1 MRQRSVTQSA
11 DAARV
16 SARDVMAFGSLAAL
30 LTAFVMVLSDGGIL
44 FTSPFWVDE
53 WLMVFEANRPSPI
66 QIAEDL
72 AAGADGGT
80 PLVHLAYWLLRQV
93 TGPLTP
99 TVVRA
104 FSLACVLLAMTVAF
118 AILRRRFSMGPSIVG
133 SLAIG
138 SHPLVVAHSY
148 EGRFYGPWLLCAVIV
163 AWLLGQRR
171 AARESANA
179 KSARR
184 GALGLAVAAFALCI
198 VHPYGV
204 ISLGILLTGGLAAY
218 GTGWRNGLRDISPA
232 AYGLSALLVVVPLA
246 LGQRSAYTVRTW
258 IPDFAP
264 GQLTALVTQFWLA
277 TIALVAAMLL
287 IIATL
292 ARRFFGQHVAMRT
305 IVHGVKSDA
314 SLVALCATAT
324 MPIALA
330 VVSLVGQPS
339 MLPRYAILS
348 TLALAPLAALAA
360 EVGGRWAARGM
371 FLVVLWLWFA
381 AYVREGVAKA
391 NFAAGVRR
399 VTQTYEHARP
409 ANLPIVLYSIHLMYP
424 LIGDA
429 PAERPVRFM
438 DIPDPRLPAAFRGD
452 SPAAQYNRGFILER
466 DLARIHAARWGFP
479 KLAPLSALDSTSRFL
494 LLAPVGRL
502 PGGFRDIDH
511 FARSMF
517 PGHRV
522 TRLLPDLTLLER
534 DLKASSK

>member
-1 MRQRSVTQSA
+1 
-11 DAARV
+11 
-16 SARDVMAFGSLAAL
+16 MAFGSLAAL

-53 WLMVFEANRPSPI
+53 WLMVFEANRSSPL
-66 QIAEDL
+66 QILEDL

-80 PLVHLAYWLLRQV
+80 PLVHLAYWLLRQL

-104 FSLACVLLAMTVAF
+104 FSLACMLLAMTVAF

-138 SHPLVVAHSY
+138 SHPLVVAHAY

-163 AWLLGQRR
+163 AWFLAQRQSAR
-171 AARESANA
+171 ARANA
-179 KSARR
+179 KAGRR
-184 GALGLAVAAFALCI
+184 TAIGLGVAAFALCT

-204 ISLGILLTGGLAAY
+204 ISLGILLLGGLAAY
-218 GTGWRNGLRDISPA
+218 GTGWRNGLRDIAPA

-264 GQLTALVTQFWLA
+264 GQLTALAIEFWLA
-277 TIALVAAMLL
+277 TIGVVAAMLL
-287 IIATL
+287 LIATL
-292 ARRFFGQHVAMRT
+292 ARRFSGQRVAVRT
-305 IVHGVKSDA
+305 IVHGVRSDP
-314 SLVALCATAT
+314 SLIALFATAT

-360 EVGGRWAARGM
+360 EVGGRWAARGL

-381 AYVREGVAKA
+381 AYVREGAAEA

-399 VTQTYEHARP
+399 ITQTYEHARP

-424 LIGDA
+424 LIGDE
-429 PAERPVRFM
+429 PSEIPVRFM
-438 DIPDPRLPAAFRGD
+438 DIPDSRFPAAFHGD

-466 DLARIHAARWGFP
+466 DLARIHATHWGFP

-494 LLAPVGRL
+494 LLGPVGRL
-502 PGGFRDIDH
+502 PAGFRDIDH